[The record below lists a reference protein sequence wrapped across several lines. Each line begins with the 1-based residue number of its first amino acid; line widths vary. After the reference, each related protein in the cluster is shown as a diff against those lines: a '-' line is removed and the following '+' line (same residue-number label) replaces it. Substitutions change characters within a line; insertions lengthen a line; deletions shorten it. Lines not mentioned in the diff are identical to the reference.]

1 MAEVEVIKNKKVSE
15 GPKVGQYWRNAK
27 LEEVYILMEFELYEG
42 EELNQIPLY
51 ALCGLSDGYPYSA
64 LSADI
69 DAVFSDDEDYFELL
83 DGCSLNIK
91 ID

>member
-15 GPKVGQYWRNAK
+15 GPKVGQYWRNISAD
-27 LEEVYILMEFELYEG
+27 EVYILMEFELYEK
-42 EELNQIPLY
+42 ESNPTLY
-51 ALCGLSDGYPYSA
+51 ALCGLSDGYPYHHPSP
-64 LSADI
+64 DI
-69 DAVFSDDEDYFELL
+69 GEVFSDDEDDFELL